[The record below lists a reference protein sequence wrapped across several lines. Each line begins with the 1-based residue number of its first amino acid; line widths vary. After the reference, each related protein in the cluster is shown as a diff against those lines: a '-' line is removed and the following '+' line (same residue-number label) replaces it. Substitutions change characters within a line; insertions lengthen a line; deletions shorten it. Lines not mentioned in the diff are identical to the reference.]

1 MATYH
6 WIFWRNAAKYLL
18 IFWRNTA
25 KYLLN
30 ILAQCSKISCDC
42 MFWFESVMARS
53 RRFLS
58 EESDQG
64 LEGNMVEQWVD
75 GLGSAQFLS
84 GVKKPPPGNFWVQKG
99 VGFGVLSPFSL
110 MDNHNLVALNSDS
123 TALVDV
129 IYQRWQQKIKV
140 HSSWMTDD
148 DLKRHLPHS
157 C

>member
-1 MATYH
+1 
-6 WIFWRNAAKYLL
+6 
-18 IFWRNTA
+18 
-25 KYLLN
+25 
-30 ILAQCSKISCDC
+30 

-75 GLGSAQFLS
+75 GLGSAQFFS
-84 GVKKPPPGNFWVQKG
+84 GVKIFAWKG

-110 MDNHNLVALNSDS
+110 MDNHNLVALESDS

-148 DLKRHLPHS
+148 DLKRHLLHS